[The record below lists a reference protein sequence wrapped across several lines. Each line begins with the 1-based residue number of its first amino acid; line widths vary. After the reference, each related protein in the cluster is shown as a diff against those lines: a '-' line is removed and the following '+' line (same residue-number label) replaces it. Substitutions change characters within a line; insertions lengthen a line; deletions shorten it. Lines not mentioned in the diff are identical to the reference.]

1 MLADLESLIVLTAF
15 DVVSLAKSNLVER
28 TLTAF
33 LNLALIKTNLFVLEV
48 RSVLINFD
56 FLPDLKV
63 GTAFDVNWLLIKLVL
78 SALEVGLVF
87 KILG

>member
-1 MLADLESLIVLTAF
+1 MTAF

-48 RSVLINFD
+48 RSDLINFD

-87 KILG
+87 KLLD